1 MSRILL
7 FLFLTVS
14 LVCISS
20 ISRATEMTFSS
31 ITIESVGRDGR
42 ANKTVTADGSMSG
55 GHMSGGMPPR
65 IYRNEGRMPAEQLT
79 QLSNLMQQAAD
90 QLPNEQQPQHGQ
102 TASTSYRRLTVARQG
117 KPDCSFIASGES
129 RFEQELFEQIF
140 TLLAAQ
146 KVGGW

>member
-14 LVCISS
+14 LACISS

-65 IYRNEGRMPAEQLT
+65 IYRNEGRMPTDQLA
-79 QLSNLMQQAAD
+79 QLSNLMQQATD
-90 QLPNEQQPQHGQ
+90 LLPNEQQPPHDQ

-117 KPDCSFIASGES
+117 KPDCIFTASDEA
-129 RFEQELFEQIF
+129 RFELKLLEQIF

>member
-65 IYRNEGRMPAEQLT
+65 IYRNEGRMPAEQLA

-90 QLPNEQQPQHGQ
+90 LLPNEQQPQHGQ
-102 TASTSYRRLTVARQG
+102 TAPTSYRRLTVARQG
-117 KPDCSFIASGES
+117 KPDCSFTASGEA

-140 TLLAAQ
+140 TLLATQ